1 MSSGSTSSLQSSS
14 RGSLL
19 NKSITSIKP
28 DEELEEN
35 TNENEIDGVKEEE
48 ESLEEE
54 AETNE
59 NESSETSESEEI
71 SVITDES
78 SSIAKF
84 LNIVK
89 NDNTGI
95 ISIEIIV
102 IFALVSFVIIKRYN
116 YKIIKKEKNKDKKS
130 IIIRIINKFKNRHK
144 KKKRNKKKV

>member
-130 IIIRIINKFKNRHK
+130 IITRIINKFKNRHK